1 MAIGRVPGAA
11 LLGNLDRQGLDLGF
25 TTNSDTLLQLD
36 FTNFR
41 LGINTASPQESLEVT
56 GNILVT
62 TGNILT
68 SANLTYDIGATNKY
82 WRNIYSGN
90 LYTSNITSTNIT
102 GTLTT
107 AIQTNITTVGT
118 LGNLSVTGNIDAGNI
133 ISNITGNVIGS
144 ATTVTASAQPNITS
158 LGILTALDVTGNVGA
173 GNVSG
178 TYLTGTLLT
187 QAQPY
192 ITSTGILTAL
202 DVTGNVGAGNVSGT
216 YLTGTLLTSAQP
228 NITTLSGVTS
238 IGASGSTVLT
248 GTLATNAQPNV
259 TSLGTLISLD
269 VTGNVGAGNV
279 SGTYLTGTLLTASQ
293 TNVTSLGTL
302 SALTVSGN
310 IIAQSSIVPTSNIAG
325 NIGYADTWWSAVY
338 ANTINATNLNGTI
351 LTTNQPYISN
361 LGNITVDS
369 ISIGGNISITG
380 NVNGTDITA
389 NTITANT
396 ITGTLLTGNQPNITN
411 LSNISVDS
419 ISISGNLGIT
429 GTTTAGIINADE
441 IYESNIRVV
450 TQETTITVTGDATG
464 SGNVSNIALTLADT
478 GVTAGTYGA
487 ADDETWDRIPKITVD
502 SKGRITNIANITLT
516 QVGNVTFTDTTIS
529 TVANLTIAPTNG
541 YIFANSSVI
550 SDVADPVS
558 AQDVV
563 TLNYLT
569 TTLSG
574 AANSLVI
581 GDSLVNLID
590 ETNNSRLEITLDSEL
605 IANITA
611 NASTFYNTVNIGNIS
626 IVDNTISSS
635 GNIYIDAQ
643 NTGIVQIVGSDALGI
658 PVGNVITR
666 PLNPEI
672 GYIRF
677 NTDND
682 AVEYWTGAEWTY
694 PGAATITSET
704 VYPDGLTASYNLTT
718 SATPDG
724 LLVSIN
730 GTMQQPF
737 TSYNMSGNVITFTE
751 TPQDTDIIEIRHI
764 VAGAV
769 SIGSLTYGPTS
780 KVELSTGNVNITGNL
795 IPTANVTYDLGS
807 DSMWW
812 RDLYMSGSTIHIGG
826 ALLKVV
832 DNALSFTPAGSP
844 TPINLT
850 SDVDPTILIANTTQ
864 VKATDNF
871 VNVSIASANVAA
883 FSSEGL
889 TITGNVS
896 ADYIIGDGSQ
906 LTGLPAGYT
915 DTNVEAYLPSY
926 TGNISS
932 LTTANTAMKGYVDGI
947 SSTKAELSGATFT
960 GNITVTDSIMSNYIT
975 ANVLRTTDTTIALGP
990 NAGNTDQ
997 GLSAIAIGWNAGANT
1012 QSYYAVAIGPQ
1023 AGQTQQGEYA
1033 VAIGRESAKTSQG
1046 ADSVAI
1052 GRIAAQTSQGT
1063 KSVAVG
1069 FGAASN
1075 YQSNNAVAIGNSA
1088 GATYQGNSAVAIGN
1102 SSGLLYQGN
1111 LAIAIGYRAGYSYQA
1126 ANTIILNATGTTI
1139 NGVEN
1144 QTDSFYVNPIR
1155 NATGNV
1161 GLLQYNS
1168 TTKEVTYSLDIAA
1181 NSISANTYT
1190 WANGTS
1196 IITTLS
1202 SDITTANTA
1211 MQGYVDAINSTLTAN
1226 AGAQAG
1232 TLATIQNNYA
1242 QLSGATFTGALAAPN
1257 ISLTSAL
1264 AISSGGTG
1272 GTSTSS
1278 ALNNLLPSGEVSG
1291 YVLKTAGEG
1300 SYYWSAETGGGSVVG
1315 TTISTSRTYFT
1326 ATSGQTVY
1334 TGITYTPGAGQLR
1347 IYINGVRQFD
1357 SAYTETNSSA
1367 VTLSTGV
1374 TSGTVVLAEVDA
1386 YTDYNVY
1393 ANATYSSPVGTIS
1406 STTVQDALAELDTE
1420 KAALAGASFTG
1431 NVSTSGNLR
1440 VTDTTQSTGEGTGA
1454 LVVSGGASFSGNVY
1468 ISGNLQVAGTETI
1481 FNANNLSIA
1490 DSLIYLADDNS
1501 GDVLDIGIVSSF
1513 TNPGYQHTGFVRDA
1527 TDGVWKL
1534 FANVAAEPTTT
1545 IDFTNATYSNLRIGN
1560 LTSIGGTFTGN
1571 VGADNLSA
1579 TNLTGTLTTAA
1590 QTNVTSV
1597 GTLTGLTVSGA
1608 PVPNANVSVNLGST
1622 SAWWSILYANT
1633 HVGAT
1638 ATFTG
1643 NITAGNVSATNLVGA
1658 ITSSQVTTA
1667 LGFTPYNSTN
1677 PSGYTTNTG
1686 TVTSIATAG
1695 TVSGLTL
1702 TGGTITTSGTITL
1715 GGTLSLTSGQVTTA
1729 LGYTPYNSTNP
1740 NGYISAVPN
1749 ASTQVSSLGVG
1760 TAASGTSGEIRATNN
1775 ITAYYSSDSR
1785 LKENVRDIPDALAKV
1800 TAIGGKLFD
1809 WTDEYIADHGGLDD
1823 YFMRKAD
1830 FGVIAQDVEQVLP
1843 EAVRTREDG
1852 YLAVDYE
1859 KMCALA
1865 FAAIKEL
1872 QQQVHLLE
1880 QQIKDK

>member
-864 VKATDNF
+864 VKATDDF
-871 VNVSIASANVAA
+871 VNVSIAGGNVGK
-883 FSSEGL
+883 FGSDGL

-915 DTNVEAYLPSY
+915 DTNVAAYLPSY

-932 LTTANTAMKGYVDGI
+932 LTTANTAMKGYVDEQI
-947 SSTKAELSGATFT
+947 T
-960 GNITVTDSIMSNYIT
+960 TVTNSVT
-975 ANVLRTTDTTIALGP
+975 
-990 NAGNTDQ
+990 
-997 GLSAIAIGWNAGANT
+997 GAN
-1012 QSYYAVAIGPQ
+1012 AAI
-1023 AGQTQQGEYA
+1023 
-1033 VAIGRESAKTSQG
+1033 V
-1046 ADSVAI
+1046 
-1052 GRIAAQTSQGT
+1052 
-1063 KSVAVG
+1063 
-1069 FGAASN
+1069 
-1075 YQSNNAVAIGNSA
+1075 
-1088 GATYQGNSAVAIGN
+1088 
-1102 SSGLLYQGN
+1102 
-1111 LAIAIGYRAGYSYQA
+1111 
-1126 ANTIILNATGTTI
+1126 
-1139 NGVEN
+1139 
-1144 QTDSFYVNPIR
+1144 
-1155 NATGNV
+1155 
-1161 GLLQYNS
+1161 
-1168 TTKEVTYSLDIAA
+1168 
-1181 NSISANTYT
+1181 
-1190 WANGTS
+1190 
-1196 IITTLS
+1196 
-1202 SDITTANTA
+1202 TANTA
-1211 MQGYVDAINSTLTAN
+1211 MKDYVDAANTIQSNEITAISNSVTGANTAIVTANTAMKGYVDAINSTLTAN

-1420 KAALAGASFTG
+1420 KAALAGAAFTG

-1633 HVGAT
+1633 HVGST
-1638 ATFTG
+1638 ATFYG

-1677 PSGYTTNTG
+1677 PSGY
-1686 TVTSIATAG
+1686 
-1695 TVSGLTL
+1695 L
-1702 TGGTITTSGTITL
+1702 TGI
-1715 GGTLSLTSGQVTTA
+1715 TSGQVTTA

-1749 ASTQVSSLGVG
+1749 SSTQVSSLGVG

>member
-25 TTNSDTLLQLD
+25 TTNSVTLLQLD
-36 FTNFR
+36 FTNYR
-41 LGINTASPQESLEVT
+41 LGINTVTPQQALDVT

-62 TGNILT
+62 TGNVLT
-68 SANLTYDIGATNKY
+68 SANLIYDIGSTSNQWK
-82 WRNIYSGN
+82 NIYVGN
-90 LYTSNITSTNIT
+90 VYTSNITSTNIT

-187 QAQPY
+187 QAQPN

-269 VTGNVGAGNV
+269 VTGNV

-351 LTTNQPYISN
+351 LTAVQPNITN

-478 GVTAGTYGA
+478 GVTAGIYGA

-643 NTGIVQIVGSDALGI
+643 NSGIVQIVGSDALGI

-915 DTNVEAYLPSY
+915 DADVEAYLPNY

-932 LTTANTAMKGYVDGI
+932 LTTANTAMKDYVDGI

-1211 MQGYVDAINSTLTAN
+1211 MKGYVDAINSTLTAN
-1226 AGAQAG
+1226 ASTQAS
-1232 TLATIQNNYA
+1232 TLATIQNTYA

-1374 TSGTVVLAEVDA
+1374 TSGTVVLAEIDA
-1386 YTDYNVY
+1386 YIDYNVY

-1420 KAALAGASFTG
+1420 KAALAGAEFTG

-1454 LVVSGGASFSGNVY
+1454 LVVSGGASFGGNVY

-1571 VGADNLSA
+1571 VGAGNLSA

-1633 HVGAT
+1633 HVGST
-1638 ATFTG
+1638 ATFYG

-1677 PSGYTTNTG
+1677 PSGY
-1686 TVTSIATAG
+1686 
-1695 TVSGLTL
+1695 
-1702 TGGTITTSGTITL
+1702 
-1715 GGTLSLTSGQVTTA
+1715 
-1729 LGYTPYNSTNP
+1729 
-1740 NGYISAVPN
+1740 ISAVPN

-1760 TAASGTSGEIRATNN
+1760 TAASGTTGEIRATNN

-1809 WTDEYIADHGGLDD
+1809 WTDEYVANHGGLDD

-1830 FGVIAQDVEQVLP
+1830 FGVIAQDVAQVLP

-1872 QQQVHLLE
+1872 QQQVDEL
-1880 QQIKDK
+1880 KRK